1 MKDGL
6 HPSPFVCALS
16 PSQNQLLNPKVC
28 LTCTP
33 CYAGEK
39 KVCVWEGVFGPDR
52 GESEAGKRKRSML
65 SRSRGVDERDFQCDF
80 QGPN

>member
-1 MKDGL
+1 MTDGL

-39 KVCVWEGVFGPDR
+39 EEKIGGGGCAENR
-52 GESEAGKRKRSML
+52 GESEKGEEKEINVVPK
-65 SRSRGVDERDFQCDF
+65 
-80 QGPN
+80 